1 TQQLLLHS
9 SDAVRHA
16 ELYAASG
23 DAAHSSDFETA
34 GVQVEALLDSL
45 RASEGYVRHGSD
57 DERAFLARAE
67 ADWVRLKQETESL
80 VSVDGGVEPR
90 SAQAVVRSAETFRSD
105 VAMLATTEQAL
116 TSRATRDLDRA
127 VIQVAAIIGIVAVL
141 GLAAIAIAGGIA
153 RRHILRPISQLRD
166 AADRISRGELE
177 EAVTL
182 QASDEVAELGAAFEH
197 MRVSL
202 RSALNSLTHEVGERA
217 SAEEALAEANA
228 ELMVSIERLQ
238 AIDTEVGLVSE
249 MGEILQADLDEE
261 EAYGVVSAYGRRL
274 FSGMRGALYLYES
287 ASVVHKVTG
296 WGDCES
302 MADSF
307 VTRDCWALR
316 TGRPHRVQY
325 GDDTLPVC
333 AHGDAGQ
340 CFECVPLTAHGEVLG
355 TLTVEGCST
364 APEGEAEIE
373 DRLLTAFSEHVALA
387 LSNLRLRQELR
398 EQSLRDHLTGLHN
411 RRLMQEALTREIARA
426 KRTGT
431 PLVVAMIDVDFFKEY
446 NDTYGHDAGDYVL
459 VRIADF
465 LRDNTRAGDVA
476 CRYGGEEFLL
486 IWTGIELEQAFI
498 RAEAIRSG
506 VAVLSF
512 THEGRDLGRI
522 TLSIGLAVYPDH
534 GLSGE
539 ALIAAADQALYDAK
553 ADGRDKVVLAD
564 VVACSATRHLPG
576 IP

>member
-1 TQQLLLHS
+1 
-9 SDAVRHA
+9 V
-16 ELYAASG
+16 G
-23 DAAHSSDFETA
+23 C
-34 GVQVEALLDSL
+34 
-45 RASEGYVRHGSD
+45 
-57 DERAFLARAE
+57 
-67 ADWVRLKQETESL
+67 
-80 VSVDGGVEPR
+80 
-90 SAQAVVRSAETFRSD
+90 
-105 VAMLATTEQAL
+105 
-116 TSRATRDLDRA
+116 
-127 VIQVAAIIGIVAVL
+127 
-141 GLAAIAIAGGIA
+141 A

-202 RSALNSLTHEVGERA
+202 RSALTSLTHEVEERA
-217 SAEEALAEANA
+217 STEEALAEANA
-228 ELMVSIERLQ
+228 ELRVSIERLQ

-307 VTRDCWALR
+307 VTRDCLGVCGLVVPIAS
-316 TGRPHRVQY
+316 RVRRHVA
-325 GDDTLPVC
+325 GVR
-333 AHGDAGQ
+333 AWGAGQ
-340 CFECVPLTAHGEVLG
+340 WLRVSCRLIAHGEVLG

-364 APEGEAEIE
+364 ASEGEAEIE

-431 PLVVAMIDVDFFKEY
+431 PLVIVMIDVDFFKEY

-459 VRIADF
+459 VRVADF
-465 LRDNTRAGDVA
+465 LRENTRAGDVA

-506 VAVLSF
+506 VAALSL

-522 TLSIGLAVYPDH
+522 TLSIGLAVYPEH